1 MDKIFDKLPYDL
13 LEGFKP
19 VQFLLIALGIGA
31 ALGAVYFFTL
41 YDVTHTE
48 IASLEK
54 KKTSLES
61 TLKTNRELVAKKE
74 FIANQLARTLGDLH
88 AMKQQM
94 PTEKEMPVLLKRVS
108 GLTKTLGLDTLI
120 FELQEGEVKDFYKDI
135 PVNIEFRGG
144 LWKSM
149 DFFDGMQNLLRL
161 VNFTN
166 LYLDVRDVEIINSS
180 GQAVRTVPMLHTRFK
195 AETFSY
201 VEGAE
206 NNVAADK
213 PAKK

>member
-1 MDKIFDKLPYDL
+1 
-13 LEGFKP
+13 
-19 VQFLLIALGIGA
+19 
-31 ALGAVYFFTL
+31 
-41 YDVTHTE
+41 
-48 IASLEK
+48 
-54 KKTSLES
+54 
-61 TLKTNRELVAKKE
+61 
-74 FIANQLARTLGDLH
+74 
-88 AMKQQM
+88 M

-108 GLTKTLGLDTLI
+108 GLTKTLGLDTLN

-180 GQAVRTVPMLHTRFK
+180 GQVVRTVPMLHTRFL

-206 NNVAADK
+206 NNVAAAK